1 MQVILLTGVREG
13 PGTGYFRRCALTATY
28 TATKTMGN
36 EPTIF
41 SDWNTYVRD
50 NMDWMHQQMVIKP
63 TILLNDTGVHHLL
76 SSNTETDANTFTI
89 PAGFMS
95 ATGSLTFEMSG
106 YVTNTSGG
114 ALTHTLKFYFGGTA
128 VTLWAY
134 SEANG
139 VTNAWWVKVMIKNL
153 TASTQIYSYCFVKS
167 DGGMGTVT
175 NSNGTFAVNTANAAI
190 IKSTHQWSGSNA
202 LAISDIWWGEVEYAP
217 AI

>member
-1 MQVILLTGVREG
+1 
-13 PGTGYFRRCALTATY
+13 
-28 TATKTMGN
+28 MGN

-95 ATGSLTFEMSG
+95 ATGSVTFEFTG
-106 YVTNTSGG
+106 YAANNSGG
-114 ALTHTLKFYFGGTA
+114 NDTHTLKFYFGGTA

-134 SEANG
+134 SENNTNTNG
-139 VTNAWWVKVMIKNL
+139 FWIKVVIKNL
-153 TASTQIYSYCFVKS
+153 TAATQVYSWTIVKS
-167 DGGMGTVT
+167 DGGMGITT
-175 NSNGTFAVNTANAAI
+175 NGNGTFAVNTAGAVI
-190 IKSTHQWSGSNA
+190 IKNTHQWGTANA
-202 LAISDIWWGEVEYAP
+202 SAISDIYWGEVEYMP